1 MATTTEPV
9 APSSA
14 VLRTDSGTPRPA
26 PRKKSV
32 RRKLLVVGGVV
43 LSSLAVLAAAS
54 SQLLN
59 RNAAILDKQQAVYP
73 VVRGMLLVTV
83 TEDGNLESAANVDV
97 KCQVL
102 GGSTI
107 LWIVPDGSTV
117 KKGDEIIRLDA
128 ATIEDQVNTQKIAF
142 EKAQAARIQAEKEHS
157 AAKIAVQEYSE
168 GTYLKEL
175 KTLQAAV
182 TVAQENMNSSKNT
195 LDHTIRLARKGY
207 VTALQRESQ
216 EFAVQRAQLDL
227 DAAEMAVE
235 VLEKFTR
242 AKTLEDLTSKEA
254 TAEAKMR
261 SELASLTLEESKL
274 KRLESQVANSVIR
287 APADGMVVYANDMG
301 RGPRGGQQSA
311 QVEEGATVR
320 ERQTLVRLPD
330 LSKMQ
335 VKVVVHESKVDLLKP
350 GMPAKIKIQDREF
363 HGEVTSVANQPEA
376 GSWFGSNVKEYAA
389 IVRIEGQHA
398 GLKPGMTAEVEIEVA
413 NLKNV
418 IAVPV
423 IAVVERGGKF
433 YCWVRRNGAPK
444 PVEVVI
450 GASNTTK
457 IEIKDGLVDGD
468 EVLLNPRVFEAEL
481 RPEGD
486 AKAEKLA
493 DGQAPDG
500 KAGEKAAEVPTGP
513 SVPGLS
519 KGPAGKGPEGKGP
532 EGPAG
537 GPAAGPGPGAGAGG
551 PPGEGKGARRGG
563 PMGDW
568 RALDADKDGKLSKDE
583 APEPMKAFFDNLD
596 KNGDGFADA
605 SEMSAA
611 MAAMR
616 KMQQGGGGPGG
627 PGGPGGGGPPP
638 GGN

>member
-1 MATTTEPV
+1 MATTTEPA
-9 APSSA
+9 APASP
-14 VLRTDSGTPRPA
+14 VLRTDAGTARRPA
-26 PRKKSV
+26 PRGKSKL
-32 RRKLLVVGGVV
+32 RRIVVVVGAV
-43 LSSLAVLAAAS
+43 LASAGILAAAS
-54 SQLLN
+54 SQLKT
-59 RNAAILDKQQAVYP
+59 RNAALVDSKQATFPAVK
-73 VVRGMLLVTV
+73 GILLVTV
-83 TEDGNLESAANVDV
+83 TEDGNLESASNVDV

-117 KKGDEIIRLDA
+117 KKGDEIVRLDA
-128 ATIEDQVNTQKIAF
+128 ATIEDQVNTQKIAY

-182 TVAQENMNSSKNT
+182 TVAQENMNSAKNT

-207 VTALQRESQ
+207 VTSLQRESQ

-227 DAAEMAVE
+227 DAAVMAVD

-242 AKTLEDLTSKEA
+242 AKMLEDLTSKEA

-274 KRLESQVANSVIR
+274 KRLESQVANSVIV
-287 APADGMVVYANDMG
+287 APADGMVVFANDMNRG
-301 RGPRGGQQSA
+301 RGGGQQGA
-311 QVEEGATVR
+311 AVEEGAAVR

-335 VKVVVHESKVDLLKP
+335 VKVIVHESKVDLLKP
-350 GMPAKIKIQDREF
+350 GMPAKIKIQGREF
-363 HGEVTSVANQPEA
+363 HGAVTSVANQPES

-413 NLKNV
+413 NLKD
-418 IAVPV
+418 IISVPV

-433 YCWVRRNGAPK
+433 YCWVRRGGSPK

-457 IEIKDGLVDGD
+457 IEIKDGLVEGD
-468 EVLLNPRVFEAEL
+468 QVLLNPRVFEAEL
-481 RPEGD
+481 GPPSGSQGDGAKKDGEGPAD
-486 AKAEKLA
+486 AKKV
-493 DGQAPDG
+493 
-500 KAGEKAAEVPTGP
+500 EVPTGP
-513 SVPGLS
+513 TVPGLS
-519 KGPAGKGPEGKGP
+519 KTPEEK
-532 EGPAG
+532 
-537 GPAAGPGPGAGAGG
+537 AAESGDQPGPGGGAPGG
-551 PPGEGKGARRGG
+551 PGSGKERGKGGPGGGRGG
-563 PMGDW
+563 FGDW
-568 RALDADKDGKLSKDE
+568 RALDLDKDGKLSKDE

-596 KNGDGFADA
+596 KNGDGFADDK
-605 SEMSAA
+605 EMSAA
-611 MAAMR
+611 MAAMK
-616 KMQQGGGGPGG
+616 KMQQGGAGGPGG
-627 PGGPGGGGPPP
+627 PGPGGPPP

>member
-1 MATTTEPV
+1 M
-9 APSSA
+9 
-14 VLRTDSGTPRPA
+14 
-26 PRKKSV
+26 
-32 RRKLLVVGGVV
+32 GGVALLGV
-43 LSSLAVLAAAS
+43 GALAAGS
-54 SQLLN
+54 SQLAS
-59 RNAAILDKQQAVYP
+59 RNAAIVDRQQAVFP

-83 TEDGNLESAANVDV
+83 TEDGNLESASNVDV

-117 KKGDEIIRLDA
+117 KKGQEIIRLDA

-157 AAKIAVQEYSE
+157 AAKIAVQEYIQ

-182 TVAQENMNSSKNT
+182 IVAQENMNSAKNT
-195 LDHTIRLARKGY
+195 LEHTNRLARKGY

-227 DAAEMAVE
+227 DAAVMAVD

-261 SELASLTLEESKL
+261 SELASLTLEDSKL
-274 KRLESQVANSVIR
+274 ERLESQVANSVIS
-287 APADGMVVYANDMG
+287 APADGMVVFANDMG
-301 RGPRGGQQSA
+301 RGPRGGQQGA
-311 QVEEGATVR
+311 QVEEGAAVR

-330 LSKMQ
+330 LSQMQ
-335 VKVVVHESKVDLLKP
+335 VKVVVHESKVELLKV
-350 GMPAKIKIQDREF
+350 GMPARIKIQDREF
-363 HGEVTSVANQPEA
+363 RGAVTSVANQPEA

-418 IAVPV
+418 LAVPV

-433 YCWVRRNGAPK
+433 YCWVRRGGVPK

-457 IEIKDGLVDGD
+457 IELKDGLVEGD

-481 RPEGD
+481 RPSQG
-486 AKAEKLA
+486 
-493 DGQAPDG
+493 AP
-500 KAGEKAAEVPTGP
+500 AGEESADKTAGKAAEVPTGP

-519 KGPAGKGPEGKGP
+519 KGPEGKTPGA
-532 EGPAG
+532 PAG
-537 GPAAGPGPGAGAGG
+537 GPPTPLPGSPGAGPA
-551 PPGEGKGARRGG
+551 GEGKGGPGGRRG
-563 PMGDW
+563 PLGDW
-568 RALDADKDGKLSKDE
+568 RAMDLDKDGKLSKDE
-583 APEPMKAFFDNLD
+583 APEPMKLFFDNLD
-596 KNGDGFADA
+596 KNGDGFADET
-605 SEMSAA
+605 EMKAA

-616 KMQQGGGGPGG
+616 RMQQPGG
-627 PGGPGGGGPPP
+627 PGGPGAGGPPP

>member
-1 MATTTEPV
+1 MATTTEPT
-9 APSSA
+9 APASA
-14 VLRTDSGTPRPA
+14 VLRTDSGNARRPA
-26 PRKKSV
+26 PRGKSNV
-32 RRKLLVVGGVV
+32 RRIVVVVGVV
-43 LSSLAVLAAAS
+43 LASAAILAVAS
-54 SQLLN
+54 SQLKS
-59 RNAAILDKQQAVYP
+59 RNAALVDSKQAAFPAVK
-73 VVRGMLLVTV
+73 GILLVTV
-83 TEDGNLESAANVDV
+83 TEDGNLESASNVDV

-117 KKGDEIIRLDA
+117 KKGDEIVRLDA

-157 AAKIAVQEYSE
+157 AAKISVQEYAE

-182 TVAQENMNSSKNT
+182 TVAQENMNSAKNT

-207 VTALQRESQ
+207 VTSLQRESQ

-227 DAAEMAVE
+227 DAAVMAVD

-261 SELASLTLEESKL
+261 SELASLTLEDSKL
-274 KRLESQVANSVIR
+274 KRLESQVANSVIV
-287 APADGMVVYANDMG
+287 APADGMVVFANDMNRG
-301 RGPRGGQQSA
+301 RGGGQQGA
-311 QVEEGATVR
+311 AVEEGAAVR

-335 VKVVVHESKVDLLKP
+335 VKVIVHESKVDLLKP
-350 GMPAKIKIQDREF
+350 GMPAKIKIQGREF
-363 HGEVTSVANQPEA
+363 QGAVTSVANQPES

-413 NLKNV
+413 NLKDV
-418 IAVPV
+418 ISVPV

-433 YCWVRRNGAPK
+433 YCWVRRGGTPK
-444 PVEVVI
+444 PVEVMI

-457 IEIKDGLVDGD
+457 IEIKDGLVEGD
-468 EVLLNPRVFEAEL
+468 QVLLNPRVFEAEL
-481 RPEGD
+481 GPPQGEGD
-486 AKAEKLA
+486 KKDGEGLVDAKK
-493 DGQAPDG
+493 
-500 KAGEKAAEVPTGP
+500 AEVPTGP
-513 SVPGLS
+513 TVPGLS
-519 KGPAGKGPEGKGP
+519 KTPEEKAATAGEQPGPGGGA
-532 EGPAG
+532 PA
-537 GPAAGPGPGAGAGG
+537 GPGAGKDRGKGG
-551 PPGEGKGARRGG
+551 PGGGRG
-563 PMGDW
+563 PLGDW
-568 RALDADKDGKLSKDE
+568 RAMDANKDGKLSKDE
-583 APEPMKAFFDNLD
+583 APEPMKAFFDTLD
-596 KNGDGFADA
+596 KNGDGFADDK
-605 SEMSAA
+605 EMSAA

-616 KMQQGGGGPGG
+616 KMQQGGAGGPGG
-627 PGGPGGGGPPP
+627 PGPGGPPS